1 MLTGFSCF
9 GFNDITLSSFLL
21 FSLVLHLVRVS
32 VTTGSIRR
40 YLDSTEVAR
49 VVQMLHDGTSI
60 CAIGRS
66 FVVSQHGLMSTEEIP
81 GDRRLF

>member
-1 MLTGFSCF
+1 M
-9 GFNDITLSSFLL
+9 
-21 FSLVLHLVRVS
+21 VRVS

-60 CAIGRS
+60 CAIGRR
-66 FVVSQHGLMSTEEIP
+66 FVVSQQSHEHG
-81 GDRRLF
+81 GDSRTQAVTLGKLDTAIEGP